1 MVKSPL
7 GIIYESV
14 DKFNNLNHLWDGNDI
29 FDIIHVRF
37 RSIFRFVRIRFKWI
51 IHDLDIYVYW
61 VRVCNE
67 WQCEWKVEKCCN
79 SSLINHHVL
88 FWLIYWLDQFRC
100 YDIRIHENSYLTHY
114 IFSSLLYTQKYYFYV
129 LNEESI
135 PYKEKW
141 TNKKLQKRTFQIK
154 KASNLDPCIRGN
166 GQFDKKFRAATVIKL
181 LFP

>member
-1 MVKSPL
+1 MQQTVTVWMKSREML
-7 GIIYESV
+7 QFFSHKSSRIVLI
-14 DKFNNLNHLWDGNDI
+14 DHL
-29 FDIIHVRF
+29 
-37 RSIFRFVRIRFKWI
+37 
-51 IHDLDIYVYW
+51 
-61 VRVCNE
+61 
-67 WQCEWKVEKCCN
+67 
-79 SSLINHHVL
+79 
-88 FWLIYWLDQFRC
+88 YWLDQFRC